1 MTRPSVSAAIA
12 KARREVQLVQWGRQ
26 WQCNTWSQVHRAWWS
41 GNLES
46 YALARARASRHV
58 VAYALRLLGVD
69 PHHADGLSVRYDSGS
84 VRDRVKSALAE
95 VTP

>member
-1 MTRPSVSAAIA
+1 
-12 KARREVQLVQWGRQ
+12 
-26 WQCNTWSQVHRAWWS
+26 
-41 GNLES
+41 
-46 YALARARASRHV
+46 V